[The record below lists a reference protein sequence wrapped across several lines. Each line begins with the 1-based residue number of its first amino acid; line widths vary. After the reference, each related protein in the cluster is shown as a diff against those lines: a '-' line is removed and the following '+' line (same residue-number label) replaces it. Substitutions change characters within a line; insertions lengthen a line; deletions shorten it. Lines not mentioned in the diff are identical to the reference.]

1 MENINKGRKGS
12 LSDTESD
19 SAALDMRAE
28 ADRKGQENLE
38 PEEPGRAVPDMC
50 AETEMRVVYGD
61 CTLGLHGK
69 DFDYIFNYGDKGLE
83 SLVKNGREWMYRGPV
98 PTFWR
103 ALTDNDRGCG
113 FHLSSGIWLAAD
125 KFICCAGVK
134 VLVDGEDKHQPD
146 PRGNNCY
153 TGAETAETAEIVYT
167 YATVTVPA
175 ATVEVSY
182 RVNAGGQI
190 LVGVH
195 YHGLEG
201 LPELPVFGMRFVL
214 PTLAKGYTYEGLSG
228 ETYPDRMAGGVPGI
242 YEVEGLPV
250 IPYLVPQDCGMHME
264 TKWVRVRPG
273 VNTSNVTRGPLVLQR
288 DCGDGDCLDPHGG
301 CPFCVLLSALHG
313 SGAGECYPPGGAASC
328 QTHRSLRAGRG
339 TGAGRKGQ
347 LGFPARA
354 SLSHRCRKGYPV
366 QFLDRLGWTNHTG
379 V

>member
-1 MENINKGRKGS
+1 MENINKNREESS
-12 LSDTESD
+12 LNAASD
-19 SAALDMRAE
+19 SGA
-28 ADRKGQENLE
+28 G
-38 PEEPGRAVPDMC
+38 AVRNMG

-250 IPYLVPQDCGMHME
+250 TPYLVPQDCGMHME
-264 TKWVRVRPG
+264 TKWVRIHPG
-273 VNTSNVTRGPLVLQR
+273 SSNSNVTKGPLAS
-288 DCGDGDCLDPHGG
+288 
-301 CPFCVLLSALHG
+301 F
-313 SGAGECYPPGGAASC
+313 GAGEP
-328 QTHRSLRAGRG
+328 G
-339 TGAGRKGQ
+339 TGCGRKGAGQ
-347 LGFPARA
+347 ATVDVRGKEDSLKDCLEIRMEDAPFAFSCLPYTALELENATHQEELPPARRTV
-354 SLSHRCRKGYPV
+354 LCV
-366 QFLDRLGWTNHTG
+366 LGAVRGLGGRDSWYSPPEPAYHIDAAKDIRYSFRI

>member
-288 DCGDGDCLDPHGG
+288 DCGDGDCLEIRMEGA
-301 CPFCVLLSALHG
+301 PFAFSCLPYTALELESATHQEELPPARRTVLCVLGAVRGLGGRDSWG
-313 SGAGECYPPGGAASC
+313 SQPEPPYHIDAAKDIRYS
-328 QTHRSLRAGRG
+328 
-339 TGAGRKGQ
+339 
-347 LGFPARA
+347 FWI
-354 SLSHRCRKGYPV
+354 V
-366 QFLDRLGWTNHTG
+366 
-379 V
+379 